1 MDTGDTDGRDELVE
15 ILNFV
20 PVVILALIVVTGLMT
35 LQCSS
40 DIMISSEE

>member
-20 PVVILALIVVTGLMT
+20 PVVILALIVPTGLMT
-35 LQCSS
+35 LRCSS

>member
-1 MDTGDTDGRDELVE
+1 MNTGHTDGRDELVE
-15 ILNFV
+15 ILNLV
-20 PVVILALIVVTGLMT
+20 PVAILALTVVTSLMT

>member
-1 MDTGDTDGRDELVE
+1 MDTGHTDGRDELVE
-15 ILNFV
+15 ILNLV
-20 PVVILALIVVTGLMT
+20 AVVILASIVVTGLMT